1 MSIVRHGCNTVQN
14 NSSTAAVLYR
24 SFCPAPEFV
33 VVLVERTTVFL
44 GVRSIGCVI
53 QCYTNSNVEARN
65 VTGFSQGKKHEFDD
79 FESKEVVAQTFLT
92 FLLPISI
99 TPMPMET
106 KDDAPEGMDIIMKA
120 QHDDDDPLPMEDA
133 QEQTYDDE
141 HAKWQIVVLEFVNS
155 KLFAGAM
162 ILLTIYALFGDDI
175 RLSASEKPDDDIFFT
190 ISIIALIFFTLEFVL
205 NMLAKPG

>member
-1 MSIVRHGCNTVQN
+1 M
-14 NSSTAAVLYR
+14 
-24 SFCPAPEFV
+24 
-33 VVLVERTTVFL
+33 
-44 GVRSIGCVI
+44 
-53 QCYTNSNVEARN
+53 
-65 VTGFSQGKKHEFDD
+65 TGFSQGKKHEFDD